1 MRNLL
6 KTVLALVVMTGAALT
21 TAHADKL
28 YKWVDENGVVHY
40 GDAIPA
46 KYATTERHVL
56 NEHGVTTDV
65 LERAKTR
72 EELAAMEAA
81 QREIERQ
88 RKQQKIQSERDR
100 ILLDTYLSEEEIAML
115 RDRRILSIEA
125 RIGLTRHYLDN
136 LRARWDELESETRKF
151 NFPYDPASEL
161 PPLPE
166 DLAKDIV
173 FIENAM
179 AEHMTTLRDLR
190 TQQSVIRDEF
200 EQDIQRFRA
209 LKAQK
214 DAEEE
219 LARSQ

>member
-1 MRNLL
+1 MNDLV
-6 KTVLALVVMTGAALT
+6 KSALVIVLLAAAALT
-21 TAHADKL
+21 ARADKL

-40 GDAIPA
+40 GDAVPA
-46 KYATTERHVL
+46 KYAKTERHVL

-88 RKQQKIQSERDR
+88 RQLEKVQEQRDR

-115 RDRRILSIEA
+115 RDRRILSLEA

-136 LRARWDELESETRKF
+136 LRSRWDELEVAAGKF
-151 NFPYDPASEL
+151 NFPYDPESDL

-173 FIENAM
+173 FTENAM
-179 AEHMTTLRDLR
+179 TEHMTTLRDLR
-190 TQQSVIRDEF
+190 NQQSAIRAEF
-200 EQDIQRFRA
+200 EEDIERFRT
-209 LKAQK
+209 LKAQEA
-214 DAEEE
+214 AEEE
-219 LARSQ
+219 LARRN